1 MTVEARWY
9 FDFVSPFAYL
19 QWQRIKTFEGCAW
32 DYRPILFAG
41 LLNHFGH
48 LGPAELANKR
58 IFSYRHVQWRADRAG
73 VAMCFPPTHPFNPL
87 PSLRLCVAAGC
98 TKASID
104 TVFNFIWRDGLA
116 ADTAEGIDALS
127 RRLQITDVAAALAS
141 PGPRRTLQSNFQ
153 RAIEDDVFGVPS
165 IVIDSNVFWGDDAT
179 DMFKDY
185 LKDRMLFDSG
195 AMQRLSNLPVGAVRK
210 RP

>member
-19 QWQRIKTFEGCAW
+19 QWQRIKTFQGCVW

-48 LGPAELANKR
+48 VGPAELANKR

-73 VAMCFPPTHPFNPL
+73 VAMCFPPAHPFNPL
-87 PSLRLCVAAGC
+87 SSLRLCVAAGC
-98 TKASID
+98 TKTSID
-104 TVFNFIWRDGLA
+104 TVFDFIWRDGLA

-127 RRLQITDVAAALAS
+127 RRLQITDVSAALAN
-141 PGPRRTLQSNFQ
+141 PGPRQTLQSNFQ
-153 RAIEDDVFGVPS
+153 RALEDDVFGVPS
-165 IVIDSNVFWGDDAT
+165 IVFDSNVFWGDDAT

-185 LKDRMLFDSG
+185 LKDPALFDS
-195 AMQRLSNLPVGAVRK
+195 ATMRRLSDLPVGAVRK
-210 RP
+210 RN